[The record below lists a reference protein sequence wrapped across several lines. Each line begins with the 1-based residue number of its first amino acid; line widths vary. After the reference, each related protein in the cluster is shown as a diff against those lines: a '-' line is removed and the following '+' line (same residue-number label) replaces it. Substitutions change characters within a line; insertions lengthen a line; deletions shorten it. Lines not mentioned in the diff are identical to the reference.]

1 MFRLTTSALLPLF
14 AAALVACDAADT
26 YPITGRVLEVNGQV
40 LTLEHD
46 EIPGFMAAMTMP
58 LPADAPAF
66 GEYQPGSVISGTL
79 RVSDDGMKV
88 VEVRITG
95 HEQLN
100 VLGTSADP
108 EVGSVLPA
116 VTLPTLAGDVMV
128 GQGQGVPT
136 VLTFLFTQ
144 CPVEEY
150 CPLLASKLARL
161 QPLIQGRA
169 RIVAVTLDPERDSLE
184 VLKAYGE
191 GYGADPAVWRFAR
204 LDLESLDGLLRLVGG
219 QRVPENGS
227 ISHNLRL
234 LALDAD
240 GRILALH
247 PDNEW
252 DPEAVA
258 ALFPAE

>member
-1 MFRLTTSALLPLF
+1 MFALLSLLSLAPL
-14 AAALVACDAADT
+14 AGCDTADT
-26 YPITGRVLEVNGQV
+26 YPITGRVLEVNGDV

-66 GEYQPGSVISGTL
+66 GEYQPGAVIRGTL

-88 VEVRITG
+88 VDVRITG

-108 EVGSVLPA
+108 ELGTALPA
-116 VTLPTLAGDVMV
+116 VVLPTLGGDVTV
-128 GQGQGVPT
+128 GAGQDMPT

-144 CPVEEY
+144 CPVKEY

-161 QPLIQGRA
+161 QPMLAGRA
-169 RIVAVTLDPERDSLE
+169 RIVAVTLDPENDSLE
-184 VLKAYGE
+184 VLREYGE
-191 GYGADPAVWRFAR
+191 GYGADPAVWTFAR
-204 LDLESLDGLLRLVGG
+204 LELESLDSLLGLVGG

-234 LALDAD
+234 LVLDAE
-240 GRILALH
+240 GRLLALY
-247 PDNEW
+247 PDNDW
-252 DPEAVA
+252 DPEVVA
-258 ALFPAE
+258 ALLPAE